1 MNTQPDLTKS
11 QLFLDDTW
19 VADQQRLQRRW
30 YPAEVYPEP
39 LLRPDMPWEGTD
51 LIFYGTA
58 FRIDGVY
65 RLYYSTF
72 NPGQP
77 SLTCV
82 AESEDGLRWHR
93 PVVGTVEYRGS
104 RDNNIVMSGI
114 VHPSVMHEP
123 DDPAAPFKL
132 IWQKGGAIRGATSR
146 DGYRWTPLPDP
157 LLTPV
162 GDVQNILFHKVNGQ
176 YVLLL
181 KPHHGRQR
189 YGARSVGVTRSPDF
203 RCFPPFDTLLKPD
216 LVDGPEVEYY
226 GMTAFPYAD
235 LYLGLLWRYN
245 GIPDFIDIVLGWS
258 HDLRQW
264 HWPVPRAAFIGPTYY
279 WNQGWSSSSSAP
291 PIPVGNQLRFY
302 FGGRT
307 GAHTHVKQGPIQYG
321 VVGMA
326 TITEDRFVSL
336 SAGVQDGKLL
346 TKPLTWPGGDLLLN
360 ASTTRHLDGYPLD
373 GGGALFVEALD
384 ESGQPIA
391 GFAGPD
397 RAEFVGNVPSR
408 HLIGPASLRWPGE
421 RRLAELTG
429 QRIRLAFTLRDAH
442 LFSFRA
448 SP

>member
-1 MNTQPDLTKS
+1 MQTQPDLTKS

-19 VADQQRLQRRW
+19 VAEQRRLQRRW

-39 LLRPDMPWEGTD
+39 LLRPDMPWEGTG
-51 LIFYGTA
+51 LIFYGTV
-58 FRIDGVY
+58 FRLDGAY
-65 RLYYSTF
+65 RMYYSTF
-72 NPGQP
+72 NPNQP
-77 SLTCV
+77 SLVCV
-82 AESEDGLRWHR
+82 AESDDGLRWQR
-93 PVVGTVEYRGS
+93 PTVGTVEYGGS

-114 VHPSVMHEP
+114 VNPSVMHEP

-157 LLTPV
+157 LLAPV
-162 GDVQNILFHKVNGQ
+162 GDVQNVLFHKVDGQ

-189 YGARSVGVTRSPDF
+189 YGARSVGITRSPDF
-203 RCFPPFDTLLKPD
+203 GRFPPFDTLLKPD

-235 LYLGLLWRYN
+235 LFLGLLWRYN

-264 HWPVPRAAFIGPTYY
+264 HWPVPREAFIGPTYY
-279 WNQGWSSSSSAP
+279 WNQRWSSSSSAP

-336 SAGVQDGKLL
+336 SAGVQDGELI

-360 ASTTRHLDGYPLD
+360 ASTTRHHDGYPLD
-373 GGGALFVEALD
+373 GGGALFVEVLD
-384 ESGQPIA
+384 ESEQPIA

-397 RAEFVGNVPSR
+397 RAEFSGNVPSR
-408 HLIGPASLRWPGE
+408 HLIGPGPLRWPGD

-448 SP
+448 SA